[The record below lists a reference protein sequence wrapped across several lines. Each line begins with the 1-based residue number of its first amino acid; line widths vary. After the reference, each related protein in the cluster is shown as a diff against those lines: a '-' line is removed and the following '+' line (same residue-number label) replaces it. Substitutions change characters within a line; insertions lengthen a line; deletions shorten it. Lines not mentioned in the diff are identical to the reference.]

1 MGERG
6 LRLSGGEKQRVAMA
20 RTLLKNPDIILLD
33 EATSSLDTSTE
44 TLLSQTLD
52 KILVGR
58 TRLTVAH
65 RLSTIVGSDCILVV
79 EGGVVAELG
88 KHDELI
94 RLGGIYYR
102 MWTRQVQEA
111 QERKKGA
118 LPPSGVGN
126 GGAAATVRTTSL
138 QTSTGSL
145 RARHHH

>member
-6 LRLSGGEKQRVAMA
+6 VRLSGGEKQRVAMA

-65 RLSTIVGSDCILVV
+65 RLSTIVGCDCILVV
-79 EGGVVAELG
+79 EGGVVAEQG

-111 QERKKGA
+111 QEKKKAA
-118 LPPSGVGN
+118 LPPSGVAN
-126 GGAAATVRTTSL
+126 GAAATVRTTSL